1 MSKFRK
7 IKVKD
12 LYKETDDCSV
22 ITLDMPADLAE
33 EYKFRQGQHL
43 IFRVMDN
50 GEDIR
55 RTYSLCSSPTENEW
69 KVAVKK
75 IPEGRFSSMVE
86 TSLQPGDL
94 LEVMAPSG
102 NFGVDINPDKAKNY
116 LFFAAGSGITP
127 ILSMIKTHLA
137 LEPKSTCKLFY
148 VNRTAKS
155 IIFKEELEQ
164 LRNKYFGRLEIYYF
178 LTKERRDIDLFNGR
192 FDDEKMEVLISTLKE
207 MVSFIKVWG
216 ALIIAG
222 ISLLVA
228 IISLFKSSKAQRL
241 QNKVNELELKIKQD
255 ELDKITK
262 EKEDAELACVEA
274 RFITVGKGKH
284 RLKVWNSGNATAY
297 HVSARFDGDVGI
309 MIMGQEKQPFEEL
322 EARKSYELIL
332 ITHNGSASKFRIITE
347 WTDSGGKQHTKTQM
361 GDFS

>member
-1 MSKFRK
+1 
-7 IKVKD
+7 
-12 LYKETDDCSV
+12 
-22 ITLDMPADLAE
+22 
-33 EYKFRQGQHL
+33 
-43 IFRVMDN
+43 
-50 GEDIR
+50 
-55 RTYSLCSSPTENEW
+55 
-69 KVAVKK
+69 
-75 IPEGRFSSMVE
+75 
-86 TSLQPGDL
+86 
-94 LEVMAPSG
+94 
-102 NFGVDINPDKAKNY
+102 
-116 LFFAAGSGITP
+116 
-127 ILSMIKTHLA
+127 
-137 LEPKSTCKLFY
+137 
-148 VNRTAKS
+148 
-155 IIFKEELEQ
+155 
-164 LRNKYFGRLEIYYF
+164 
-178 LTKERRDIDLFNGR
+178 
-192 FDDEKMEVLISTLKE
+192 MEVLINTLKE
-207 MVSFIKVWG
+207 MVSFIKDWG

-322 EARKSYELIL
+322 EESYELVL
-332 ITHNGSASKFRIITE
+332 ITHNGSASKFRIVTE
-347 WTDSGGKQHTKTQM
+347 WTDSSGNQHTKTQM